1 MDDPVPAIPERS
13 AAGEIAAIFADIRQ
27 VLAVEVVNLIW
38 RHLATIEGAL
48 PWAWSSLR
56 PVYVDGT
63 VAREAAALHAELD
76 LPAIPKVPSEVFT
89 TLGLQV
95 DDLVAIR
102 GILSAY
108 NRTNAMAQIAL
119 CALMSR
125 LNGDV
130 ESGVDD
136 EDTPTPRAPSDRW
149 TDISLPQLPR
159 LADLPNETAGLVT
172 ALNDFGTNRPRP
184 ILASMYRHLA
194 HWPPYLGLIWA
205 LVAPLD
211 ADGRLRR
218 WIADGQGQ
226 AQRHAMRVAGRL
238 TAPLPDPKLAM
249 AMRSAIEPFA
259 GDVIARMVVICALLQ
274 SVTRHT

>member
-13 AAGEIAAIFADIRQ
+13 AAGETAAIFADIRQ

-48 PWAWSSLR
+48 PRAWSSLR

-76 LPAIPKVPSEVFT
+76 LPAIPKVPSEVFA
-89 TLGLQV
+89 TLGLQA

-125 LNGDV
+125 LKGDV

-136 EDTPTPRAPSDRW
+136 EDTPTPRAPSCPRSTTKPTQPHHPPRFAPALRW
-149 TDISLPQLPR
+149 VP
-159 LADLPNETAGLVT
+159 GLT
-172 ALNDFGTNRPRP
+172 HRRAATNQRRVPKT
-184 ILASMYRHLA
+184 
-194 HWPPYLGLIWA
+194 
-205 LVAPLD
+205 
-211 ADGRLRR
+211 LRR
-218 WIADGQGQ
+218 ADRQPAKMGQ
-226 AQRHAMRVAGRL
+226 AGGAESR
-238 TAPLPDPKLAM
+238 
-249 AMRSAIEPFA
+249 
-259 GDVIARMVVICALLQ
+259 
-274 SVTRHT
+274 